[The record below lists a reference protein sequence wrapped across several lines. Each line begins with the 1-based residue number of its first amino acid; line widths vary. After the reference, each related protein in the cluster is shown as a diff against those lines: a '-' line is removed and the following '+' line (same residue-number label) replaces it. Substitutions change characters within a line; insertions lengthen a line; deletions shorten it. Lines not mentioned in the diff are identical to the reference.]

1 MAAQL
6 RLVRRRI
13 SSVQSIAKI
22 TRAQELIASS
32 RIVRAQQ
39 QQRSAE
45 PYARELTRAVEAVLS
60 RSTNVTHPFIQEPE
74 NPSRAAV
81 LILTSDQGFAGAFN
95 ANVLRESGR
104 LRQTLRDGGIEP
116 VLYVAGRKGIGWHRF
131 RELELENSWSGFSAA
146 PKYRNAEKISDALLE
161 AFNAGTGEGGVDEI
175 HLVGTDFVSMLTQR
189 PYSRRLLPLE
199 IEVSEEESPSGPLP
213 QYEFEPG
220 PAEVLDALMPQYVAA
235 RIFYAMLEAAAAE
248 LASRRRAMKA
258 ATDNANVLRESAR
271 LRQLLQDRG
280 IEPVLYVAGRKGIAW
295 HRFRELDVAESW
307 SGFSAAPRYRD
318 AQQIA
323 TALLEAFNA
332 GRHES
337 GEGGVDE
344 IHMVSTEFVSMLTQ
358 RPAARRILPL
368 QIEDTDE
375 PSPHGPLPQYEFE
388 PSPPEVFDALMPQY
402 VASRIFYAMLEAA
415 AAELASRRRAMK
427 AATDNASELLETLT
441 RQANNARQAEITQ
454 EISEIVGGANALADA
469 SATSE

>member
-1 MAAQL
+1 MGAQL

-39 QQRSAE
+39 QMRAAE
-45 PYARELTRAVEAVLS
+45 PYARELTRAVEAVIS
-60 RSTNVTHPFIQEPE
+60 RSTTINHPFTEEPE

-81 LILTSDQGFAGAFN
+81 LILTSDQGFAGA
-95 ANVLRESGR
+95 
-104 LRQTLRDGGIEP
+104 
-116 VLYVAGRKGIGWHRF
+116 Y
-131 RELELENSWSGFSAA
+131 
-146 PKYRNAEKISDALLE
+146 
-161 AFNAGTGEGGVDEI
+161 
-175 HLVGTDFVSMLTQR
+175 
-189 PYSRRLLPLE
+189 
-199 IEVSEEESPSGPLP
+199 
-213 QYEFEPG
+213 
-220 PAEVLDALMPQYVAA
+220 
-235 RIFYAMLEAAAAE
+235 
-248 LASRRRAMKA
+248 
-258 ATDNANVLRESAR
+258 NANVLRESAR
-271 LRQLLQDRG
+271 LRQLLRDRG

-323 TALLEAFNA
+323 TTLLEAFNA
-332 GRHES
+332 ED
-337 GEGGVDE
+337 GGVDE
-344 IHMVSTEFVSMLTQ
+344 IHLVSTEFVSMLTQ
-358 RPAARRILPL
+358 RPVARRLLPL
-368 QIEDTDE
+368 QIEDTEE

-388 PSPPEVFDALMPQY
+388 PSPPEVLDALMPQY

-427 AATDNASELLETLT
+427 AATDNAGDLLETLT